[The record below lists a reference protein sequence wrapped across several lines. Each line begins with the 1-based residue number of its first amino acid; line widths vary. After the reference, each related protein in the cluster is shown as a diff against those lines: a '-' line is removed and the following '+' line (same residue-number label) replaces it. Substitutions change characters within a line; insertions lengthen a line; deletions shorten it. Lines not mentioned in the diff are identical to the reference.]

1 VYSIPVPIPFVKA
14 HAAGNDFLLVEEGN
28 LPGFDPG
35 EFAGRVADRHTGVG
49 ADGMVLL
56 GPSPAADA
64 SFRIFNSDGG
74 EAELSGNALRC
85 AAAWLFAQ
93 RATEGEALPAGRAV
107 RFDTRVGVRQVW
119 LLGRDGPAWRLRA
132 EIGRPVFRA
141 AEIPFRPSGTVREP
155 VLSFPLPV
163 GDVTIKA
170 VALSM
175 GNPQCVLFLEEWALV
190 DWQGLGAEIES
201 HPYFPER
208 TNVAFARLA
217 GPDRLETR
225 FWERGAGH
233 TLSSG
238 TGACAAAVAAHLTGR
253 TGREVTIAAEG
264 GEMIVSWRDDEMVEL
279 TGAAEII
286 ATGAFLL

>member
-14 HAAGNDFLLVEEGN
+14 HAAGNDFLLFEEGN
-28 LPGFDPG
+28 LSLLDPG
-35 EFAGRVADRHTGVG
+35 EFAARVAERHTGVG
-49 ADGMVLL
+49 ADGVVLL
-56 GPSPAADA
+56 GASPAADA
-64 SFRIFNSDGG
+64 SFRFFNSDGG

-85 AAAWLFAQ
+85 AAAWRFAQ
-93 RATEGEALPAGRAV
+93 RTAGGETLPAGSAV
-107 RFDTRVGVRQVW
+107 RFDTRVGIRQVW
-119 LLGRDGPAWRLRA
+119 FLGRDGPAWRLRA
-132 EIGRPVFRA
+132 EIGRPAFHA
-141 AEIPFRPSGTVREP
+141 SQIPFRPPGTLCEP

-163 GDVTIKA
+163 GDVTVEA
-170 VALSM
+170 VVLSM
-175 GNPQCVLFLEEWALV
+175 GNPQCVVFPEEWGLV

-217 GPDRLETR
+217 GPDRLEAR

-253 TGREVTIAAEG
+253 TGREVAIVAEG
-264 GEMIVSWRDDEMVEL
+264 GEMDVYWRDDEMVEL
-279 TGAAEII
+279 TGAAEIV
-286 ATGAFLL
+286 ATGTLLL